1 MKSIKIKI
9 GIFSLVAMLI
19 FLNSCSKKIDAAYQN
34 PNAQTVEP
42 IESLLPGVIGNF
54 LGNASS
60 AGSGYGLGGD
70 ATIIGRY
77 IQYWNNYAV
86 TSSDNGGTQY
96 DQMGG
101 TVGGSDLLGS
111 VWAMFYYGQGQ
122 NLNRIIEW
130 GSQQQKWDYVGVAQ
144 AIRAWGWLEMVNQ
157 YNSIILKQAFNTS
170 LQQFNYDDPSDVYD
184 TVRATCY
191 RALTNLNRT
200 DGAVS
205 AANLAIGDAY
215 MNNGDVNKWKKF
227 VYGVLARSYQ
237 YLSNKSAYLS
247 NHYADSAIYY
257 ANLGPASNSDNI
269 TLKFAGQKTS
279 GTSNYFGPFRGNV
292 GSLRQSAYV
301 ANLLSGLNSTAFTG
315 VQDPRAWYLIRENSN
330 GTFKGVQPGQ
340 GSAGILTPDLP
351 KNFWGN
357 TFNSVGAPL
366 ADSGRFVFR
375 DTAQFPVMT
384 ASEMQFIIA
393 EASYRKGDKATAL
406 AAYTN
411 GISLNFDMLTNQYA
425 FNVPSFALITPTTK
439 SAYLTNTSVVPTN
452 PGSLTLT
459 QIMLQKYIA
468 LYGWGVHETW
478 ADMRRFHYTDLD
490 PLTGAQVYAD
500 FVPGGGTLYINNNG
514 KYVYRARPRY
524 NSEYLYDIPSLQKVG
539 ALNLDYHTYECWF
552 SQQ

>member
-1 MKSIKIKI
+1 MKNIKIKTVV
-9 GIFSLVAMLI
+9 FSLVAILI

-34 PNAQTVEP
+34 PNAQTVVP

-54 LGNASS
+54 LGNATS

-111 VWAMFYYGQGQ
+111 VWAMFYYGLGH
-122 NLNRIIEW
+122 NLNRMIEW

-144 AIRAWGWLEMVNQ
+144 AIRAWGGLEMVNQ
-157 YNSIILKQAFNTS
+157 FNSMILKQAFNTS
-170 LQQFNYDDPSDVYD
+170 LQQFNYDDPTVVYD

-200 DGAVS
+200 DGAGS

-215 MNNGDVNKWKKF
+215 MNQGDVNKWKKF

-237 YLSNKSAYLS
+237 YLANKSAYLA

-279 GTSNYFGPFRGNV
+279 GTSNYFGPFRGNI

-301 ANLLSGLNSTAFTG
+301 ANLLSGLNSVAFTG
-315 VQDPRAWYLIRENSN
+315 VQDPRALYLIRENSN

-357 TFNSVGAPL
+357 PFTSVGAPL

-375 DTAQFPVMT
+375 DSALFPVMT
-384 ASEMQFIIA
+384 ASELQLLIA

-406 AAYTN
+406 AASTN
-411 GISLNFDMLTNQYA
+411 GIYLHFDMLANQYS
-425 FNVPSFALITPTTK
+425 FNVPSFALITPSSK
-439 SAYLTNTSVVPTN
+439 SAYLTNPNVVPTN
-452 PGSLTLT
+452 PGNLTLT

-478 ADMRRFHYTDLD
+478 ADMRRSQYTDLD
-490 PLTGAQVYAD
+490 PVTGAQVYAD
-500 FVPGGGTLYINNNG
+500 FVPGGGTLFINNNG

-539 ALNLDYHTYECWF
+539 GLNLDYHTYKCWF

>member
-1 MKSIKIKI
+1 MKNIKIKT
-9 GIFSLVAMLI
+9 GIFSLFAMLI

-215 MNNGDVNKWKKF
+215 MNKGDVNKWKKF

-257 ANLGPASNSDNI
+257 ANLGPTSNADNI

-411 GISLNFDMLTNQYA
+411 GISLHFDMLANQYA
-425 FNVPSFALITPTTK
+425 FNVPSYALITPITK
-439 SAYLTNTSVVPTN
+439 STYLSNPNVVPTN

-478 ADMRRFHYTDLD
+478 ADMRRFHYTDID
-490 PLTGAQVYAD
+490 PVTGAQVYAD

>member
-269 TLKFAGQKTS
+269 TLKFAGQRTS

-292 GSLRQSAYV
+292 GSLRQSAYI

-366 ADSGRFVFR
+366 ADSGRYVFR

-411 GISLNFDMLTNQYA
+411 GISLNFDMLANQYA
-425 FNVPSFALITPTTK
+425 FNVPSFAIITPASK
-439 SAYLTNTSVVPTN
+439 SSYLSNPSVVPTN

-490 PLTGAQVYAD
+490 PVTGAQVYAD

>member
-1 MKSIKIKI
+1 MKIKT
-9 GIFSLVAMLI
+9 GIFSLFAVLI

-215 MNNGDVNKWKKF
+215 MNKGDVNKWKKF

-257 ANLGPASNSDNI
+257 ANLGPTSNSDNI

-340 GSAGILTPDLP
+340 GSAGLLTPDLP

-411 GISLNFDMLTNQYA
+411 GISLHFDMLANQYA
-425 FNVPSFALITPTTK
+425 FNVPSYALITPSAK

-478 ADMRRFHYTDLD
+478 ADMRRFHYTDID
-490 PLTGAQVYAD
+490 PITGAQVYAD

>member
-1 MKSIKIKI
+1 MKKTNFKII
-9 GIFSLVAMLI
+9 TFILLSANLMFS
-19 FLNSCSKKIDAAYQN
+19 SCTKKIDAAYQN
-34 PNAQTVEP
+34 PNALTVEP

-130 GSQQQKWDYVGVAQ
+130 GAQQQKWDYVGVAQ

-157 YNSIILKQAFNTS
+157 YNSIILKQAFNTG
-170 LQQFNYDDPSDVYD
+170 LQQFNYDDPSEVYD

-205 AANLAIGDAY
+205 QSNLAIGDAY

-237 YLSNKSAYLS
+237 YLSNKSAYTA

-257 ANLGPASNSDNI
+257 ANLGPTVNADNI
-269 TLKFAGQKTS
+269 TLKFAAKRTS

-315 VQDPRAWYLIRENSN
+315 VNDPRAWYLIRENSN

-357 TFNSVGAPL
+357 PFTSIGAPT
-366 ADSGRFVFR
+366 ADSGRYLFR
-375 DTAQFPVMT
+375 DSAQFPVMT
-384 ASEMQFIIA
+384 ASEMQFIVA
-393 EASYRKGDKATAL
+393 EAAYRKGDKATAL
-406 AAYTN
+406 SAYVN
-411 GISLNFDMLTNQYA
+411 AISLNFDMLANQYA
-425 FNVPSFALITPTTK
+425 FNVPSYALITPGSK
-439 SAYLTNTSVVPTN
+439 SAYLANPSVVPIN
-452 PGSLTLT
+452 AGDLTLT

-468 LYGWGVHETW
+468 LYGWGSHETW
-478 ADMRRFHYTDLD
+478 VDMRRFHYTDLD
-490 PLTGAQVYAD
+490 PVTGKQVYAD

-514 KYVYRARPRY
+514 KFVYRARPRY
-524 NSEYLYDIPSLQKVG
+524 NSEYLYDVPSLQKVG

>member
-425 FNVPSFALITPTTK
+425 FNVPSFALITPSTK

-490 PLTGAQVYAD
+490 PVTGAQVYAD